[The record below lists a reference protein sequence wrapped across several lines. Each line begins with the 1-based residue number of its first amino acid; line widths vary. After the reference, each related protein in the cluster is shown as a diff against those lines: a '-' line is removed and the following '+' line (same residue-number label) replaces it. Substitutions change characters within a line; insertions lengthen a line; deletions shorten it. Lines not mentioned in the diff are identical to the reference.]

1 MRLFRHLA
9 DRPTLSSKYS
19 QREQGMAVIS
29 VLLVVAV
36 IAVLAAALL
45 ARQTAAIRA
54 VQNEQTRTLAS
65 WLLRGD
71 ISRAQ
76 VLLQAEAQREPTTRL
91 DGLWNQPVNGQP
103 IGEIEGAPAYLFR
116 ELTDE
121 QGKFNLRNLVDNGQ
135 IDPDESASWLRLCA
149 LLGVPPD
156 QANLVARRV
165 VLSLVEADRGATP
178 DNTQQQQ
185 TDDRLQAA
193 QQIGLSGLPATD
205 QGPRLRVVE
214 DLLGAPG
221 IHASTVA
228 LLRPFVTILPQRT
241 WINSNT
247 ARAEVLAARVPGLSL
262 DRARALLQARDG
274 GQWFINRG
282 DFANRLQIPDL
293 DESAVLIGITS
304 QWFRLSS
311 ALQVPRT
318 TLVMQALVHDNKES
332 LPQII
337 WLREGV

>member
-9 DRPTLSSKYS
+9 DRPTLCSKYS

-54 VQNEQTRTLAS
+54 VQNEQTRTQAS

-103 IGEIEGAPAYLFR
+103 IGEIAGAPAYLFR

-149 LLGVPPD
+149 LLGVSPD

-165 VLSLVEADRGATP
+165 VLSLVEADRRATP

-185 TDDRLQAA
+185 TDDKLQTA
-193 QQIGLSGLPATD
+193 QQIGLSGLPVTD
-205 QGPRLRVVE
+205 QGPRLRVIE
-214 DLLGAPG
+214 DLLGTPG

-262 DRARALLQARDG
+262 DRARALLQVRDG

-293 DESAVLIGITS
+293 DESEVLIGITS

-311 ALQVPRT
+311 ALQMSRT
-318 TLVMQALVHDNKES
+318 TLVLQALIHDSKAAP
-332 LPQII
+332 PQIV
-337 WLREGV
+337 WFREGV